1 MKRITAALLVLVL
14 VVLMLP
20 IAQVSAASA
29 QTPEQNKSGMIA
41 LAIALLVILAMLLI
55 HCVIKWLVAKALEI
69 WFANEKLIFLTGIIA
84 YILQWGVFL
93 GTMICFTDAFFPVAI
108 PLIVL
113 IYLGEFLFY
122 FKKMETTSW
131 SRCLIYTLG
140 TNLASLA
147 VTILA
152 VLVIL

>member
-1 MKRITAALLVLVL
+1 MKKVTAVLLALALVILL
-14 VVLMLP
+14 LP
-20 IAQVSAASA
+20 IGQASAASD
-29 QTPEQNKSGMIA
+29 QTPQENKSGLIA
-41 LAIALLVILAMLLI
+41 LAIALLVILVMLLV
-55 HCVIKWLVAKALEI
+55 HCAIKWLVARGLEI

-84 YILQWGVFL
+84 YILQWAVFL
-93 GTMICFTDAFFPVAI
+93 GTMICFTDAFLPVAI

-131 SRCLIYTLG
+131 KRCLLYTIG

-152 VLVIL
+152 AFVFL

>member
-1 MKRITAALLVLVL
+1 MKRITAVLFALALVLL
-14 VVLMLP
+14 TLP
-20 IAQVSAASA
+20 ISQVSAASA
-29 QTPEQNKSGMIA
+29 PAAEDRQSGLIA
-41 LAIALLVILAMLLI
+41 LAVALLVILVILLI

-93 GTMICFTDAFFPVAI
+93 GTMICFTDAFLPVAI

-122 FKKMETTSW
+122 FKKMESASW
-131 SRCLIYTLG
+131 KRCLLYTIG
-140 TNLASLA
+140 TNLSSLA
-147 VTILA
+147 VTVLA
-152 VLVIL
+152 MLVLL